1 MTIRK
6 TICALMALLLAI
18 SSAAFAEVTLSAGG
32 KTPICS
38 ETVALTIAIPDDV
51 YVEDYETNLQTLLLE
66 EQGNYDLSFMV
77 LPSTDYVSK
86 LNLMVQSGDKL
97 PDVIFGSE
105 GLYPSNAMVYS
116 WAQAG
121 AIVPLTEYITNPDVA
136 YYFTQACERTGL
148 DLISMMTMPDGE
160 VYYLPSVN
168 QSYANASPNKFF
180 IYPSWLETLGMEAPK
195 TTEDLYELLKAAQGV
210 DFNGNG
216 KADEIGLFGTFND
229 KFQGVLPALMNA
241 FVYAGGENYVT
252 VDHGVVGFAYTTDAW
267 KEGLHYIRKFYEE
280 GLIPMETLTMD
291 SNQFTTL
298 INQEDVSAFIFLSN
312 WLGVLNSENPAANE
326 YRYFE
331 PITGPEGVCFTNYN
345 AVAPKAT
352 FLVTAECENVEA
364 AFRLGDLMLSKD
376 HSIITRWGEQGV
388 DWEYYENLEDKGAY
402 VSAYTE
408 EFDISICTFNATF
421 WSEAQNKALRQNGPF
436 IREYSIAAGIGK
448 LPEAMTPYI
457 LTNGASQMAYNTGEY
472 WPEEVVPVLI
482 YTEDELA
489 RVNDKLMALTA
500 RVDEI
505 TAAFLAGN
513 LDIDSEWDAFQ
524 KELKDIGIDE
534 VLEVIQG
541 VYDRM
546 YK

>member
-6 TICALMALLLAI
+6 TICALIALLLAI

-32 KTPICS
+32 ETPICS

-66 EQGNYDLSFMV
+66 EQGNYDLTFMV

-97 PDVIFGSE
+97 PDVIFGCE
-105 GLYPSNAMVYS
+105 YTYPSNAMVYS

-168 QSYANASPNKFF
+168 QSYANASRKKFF
-180 IYPSWLETLGMEAPK
+180 VYLPWLEEIGLEMPK
-195 TTEDLYELLKAAQGV
+195 TTEDFYELLKAIKGV
-210 DFNGNG
+210 DLNGNG
-216 KADEIGLFGTFND
+216 KADEMGIVSNYNSI
-229 KFQGVLPALMNA
+229 LPALMNA

-252 VDHGVVGFAYTTDAW
+252 VQDGQVGFAYTTDAW
-267 KEGLHYIRKFYEE
+267 KEGLHYIRKLYAEE
-280 GLIPMETLTMD
+280 LIPMETLTMD
-291 SNQFTTL
+291 GDLYSTL
-298 INQEDVSAFIFLSN
+298 LNQEDVVAFIFISS
-312 WLGVLNSENPAANE
+312 WLGDLSSENPAINE
-326 YRYFE
+326 YGYFT
-331 PITGPEGVCFTNYN
+331 PIAGPEGVCYTNYDPGI
-345 AVAPKAT
+345 PKAT
-352 FLVTAECENVEA
+352 FFVTADCKYPEA
-364 AFRLGDLMLSKD
+364 AFRLGDLLLSKE

-388 DWEYYENLEDKGAY
+388 DWEYYENVEDKESY
-402 VSAYTE
+402 VSLYGN
-408 EFDISICTFNATF
+408 FDVSIVTFNDSF
-421 WSEAQNKALRQNGPF
+421 FSETQNKSLRQNAPF
-436 IREYSIAAGIGK
+436 IREFSIAAGIGK
-448 LPEAMTPYI
+448 KPESITGRNI
-457 LTNGASQMAYNTGEY
+457 TESASQMAYNTGEY